1 MTRRAAPVRQII
13 DSWTPIPSTA

>member
-13 DSWTPIPSTA
+13 DSWTPIPYTA